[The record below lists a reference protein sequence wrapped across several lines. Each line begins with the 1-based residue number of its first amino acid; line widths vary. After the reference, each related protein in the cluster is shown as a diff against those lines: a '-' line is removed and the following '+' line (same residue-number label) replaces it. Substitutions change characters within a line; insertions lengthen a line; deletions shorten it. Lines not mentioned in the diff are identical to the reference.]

1 MASKMSDKMHIL
13 ANKRVQ
19 NILSWVQL
27 PIKFGSTLNKIAA
40 AAAGSVKEGI
50 ARKTK
55 EHVKEGVSASVTE
68 ENKCT

>member
-19 NILSWVQL
+19 NILSWV
-27 PIKFGSTLNKIAA
+27 
-40 AAAGSVKEGI
+40 
-50 ARKTK
+50 TK
-55 EHVKEGVSASVTE
+55 EHVKEGVSVTE

>member
-13 ANKRVQ
+13 ANKSVQ

-27 PIKFGSTLNKIAA
+27 PIEFGSTLNKIAA
-40 AAAGSVKEGI
+40 AGSVKEGV

-55 EHVKEGVSASVTE
+55 EQPRPGLPI
-68 ENKCT
+68 

>member
-1 MASKMSDKMHIL
+1 MASKMSDKMHVL

-40 AAAGSVKEGI
+40 AGSVKEGV

>member
-1 MASKMSDKMHIL
+1 M
-13 ANKRVQ
+13 
-19 NILSWVQL
+19 QL
-27 PIKFGSTLNKIAA
+27 PIEFGSTLNKI

>member
-1 MASKMSDKMHIL
+1 MTKCISLPIREFKIFY
-13 ANKRVQ
+13 
-19 NILSWVQL
+19 I

-40 AAAGSVKEGI
+40 AGSVKEGV